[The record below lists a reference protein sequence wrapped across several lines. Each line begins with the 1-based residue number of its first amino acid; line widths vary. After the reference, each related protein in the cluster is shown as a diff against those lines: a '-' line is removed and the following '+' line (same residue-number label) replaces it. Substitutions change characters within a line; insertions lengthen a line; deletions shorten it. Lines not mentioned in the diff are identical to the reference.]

1 MSQTLKI
8 RAGDTV
14 EVRTGKDRGKRGR
27 VIEALPR
34 QNRVLVENINLIKRH
49 QRPRPIQ
56 NSSRMGGPSIIPGG
70 IIEKPAPLPVSNVMV
85 VCPTCKKATRVS
97 TVTRTVKDKTVR
109 VRVCKNPAC
118 LQEIDK

>member
-1 MSQTLKI
+1 MGQTLKI

-27 VIEALPR
+27 VIEALPK

-85 VCPTCKKATRVS
+85 ACPPCKKAPRV
-97 TVTRTVKDKTVR
+97 RTHTKQVKDKAV
-109 VRVCKNPAC
+109 P
-118 LQEIDK
+118 